1 MKVINISTQKAALI
15 NALVPRINR
24 DVIDLNT
31 GEDSIEIRAAG
42 TPLIIFNSD
51 LAEYALAPLN
61 LDYIKTEISDPGVI
75 GNLPP
80 EILAAALESRLSDL
94 IAALGT
100 QVNSSISVTAYD
112 KAENAARFRDY
123 LDFTLK
129 FPPESGEQDL
139 PLRLFFKNE
148 SGMSS
153 FIGKIRQLPVIAP
166 LDPDSVLLKLEVCAG
181 FQTLTL
187 GELRSLEA
195 GDVIILDSCFLK
207 DKRVTLLSDLM
218 RCYAILNED
227 ESAVTVCEDG
237 IIWANRESQKENNAM
252 ADNENGSIDDL
263 KLRVDFTL
271 KTLDKSIAEIRELS
285 AGSVIDLG
293 MEDLDSIAL
302 RINGQ
307 TLARGRLIQTG
318 DHYGVQITDII
329 SIPGSS

>member
-1 MKVINISTQKAALI
+1 MINISTQKAALI
-15 NALVPRINR
+15 NALAPRINR
-24 DVIDLNT
+24 DLIDLNT

-51 LAEYALAPLN
+51 LAEYALAPLS
-61 LDYIKTEISDPGVI
+61 LDYMKTLINDPGII
-75 GNLPP
+75 GSLPP
-80 EILAAALESRLSDL
+80 EILAAALESRLSDK

-100 QVNSSISVTAYD
+100 AVNSSISVTGYD

-153 FIGKIRQLPVIAP
+153 FIGKIRQLPLFAP
-166 LDPDSVLLKLEVCAG
+166 LDPGPALLKLEVCAG

-187 GELRSLEA
+187 GELRSLES
-195 GDVIILDSCFLK
+195 GDVVILDSCFLA
-207 DKRVTLLSDLM
+207 DKKVTLLSDLM

-227 ESAVTVCEDG
+227 DHAVTVCEDG
-237 IIWANRESQKENNAM
+237 ITWTNRERQKENNAM
-252 ADNENGSIDDL
+252 ADNGNGSIDDL
-263 KLRVDFTL
+263 KLSVDFTL

-285 AGSVIDLG
+285 AGSVIDLC
-293 MEDLDSIAL
+293 MEDLDDIAL

>member
-1 MKVINISTQKAALI
+1 MINISTQKAALI
-15 NALVPRINR
+15 NALAPRINR
-24 DVIDLNT
+24 DLIDLNT

-51 LAEYALAPLN
+51 LAEYALAPLS
-61 LDYIKTEISDPGVI
+61 LDYMKTLINDPGVI
-75 GNLPP
+75 GSLPP
-80 EILAAALESRLSDL
+80 EILAAALESMLSDK
-94 IAALGT
+94 IAVLGT
-100 QVNSSISVTAYD
+100 AVNSSISVTGYD

-153 FIGKIRQLPVIAP
+153 FIGKIRQLPLFAP
-166 LDPDSVLLKLEVCAG
+166 LDPGPALLKLEVCAG

-187 GELRSLEA
+187 GELRSLES
-195 GDVIILDSCFLK
+195 GDVVILDSCFLA
-207 DKRVTLLSDLM
+207 DKKVTLLSDLM

-227 ESAVTVCEDG
+227 DHAVTVCEDG
-237 IIWANRESQKENNAM
+237 ITWTNRERQKENNAM
-252 ADNENGSIDDL
+252 ADNGNGSIDDL
-263 KLRVDFTL
+263 KLSVDFTL

-293 MEDLDSIAL
+293 TEDLDDIAL

>member
-1 MKVINISTQKAALI
+1 MINISTQKAALI

-112 KAENAARFRDY
+112 KAENAARFHDY

-153 FIGKIRQLPVIAP
+153 FIGKIRQLPIIAP
-166 LDPDSVLLKLEVCAG
+166 LDPDPVLLKLEVCAG

-218 RCYAILNED
+218 HCYAILNED

-252 ADNENGSIDDL
+252 ADNETGSIDNL

-271 KTLDKSIAEIRELS
+271 KTLDRSIAEIRELS

-318 DHYGVQITDII
+318 DRYGVQITDII

>member
-1 MKVINISTQKAALI
+1 MINISTQKAALI

-51 LAEYALAPLN
+51 LVEYALAPLN
-61 LDYIKTEISDPGVI
+61 LDYMKTEISDLGVI
-75 GNLPP
+75 SNLPP
-80 EILAAALESRLSDL
+80 EILAAALENKLSDL
-94 IAALGT
+94 ITALGT
-100 QVNSSISVTAYD
+100 AVNSSISVTAYD
-112 KAENAARFRDY
+112 KAENATRFWDY

-148 SGMSS
+148 SGMTS

-166 LDPDSVLLKLEVCAG
+166 LDPDPVLLKLDVIAG
-181 FQTLTL
+181 FQILTL
-187 GELRSLEA
+187 GELRSLES
-195 GDVIILDSCFLK
+195 GDVVVLDSCFLS
-207 DKRVTLLSDLM
+207 DKKVTLLSDLM

-227 ESAVTVCEDG
+227 DSTITVCEDE
-237 IIWANRESQKENNAM
+237 IIWTSREHQQENNAM
-252 ADNENGSIDDL
+252 ADNENGSIDHL

-271 KTLDKSIAEIRELS
+271 KTLDKSIAEIREIS

-293 MEDLDSIAL
+293 TNDLDKIAL

-318 DHYGVQITDII
+318 DHYGVQITDIV

>member
-1 MKVINISTQKAALI
+1 MINLSTQKAALI

-51 LAEYALAPLN
+51 LVEYALAPLN
-61 LDYIKTEISDPGVI
+61 LDYMKTEISDLGVI
-75 GNLPP
+75 SNLPP
-80 EILAAALESRLSDL
+80 EILAAALENKLSDL
-94 IAALGT
+94 ITALGT
-100 QVNSSISVTAYD
+100 AVNSSISVTAYD
-112 KAENAARFRDY
+112 KAENATRFWDY

-148 SGMSS
+148 SGMTS

-166 LDPDSVLLKLEVCAG
+166 LDPDPVLLKLDVIAG
-181 FQTLTL
+181 FQILTL
-187 GELRSLEA
+187 GELRSLES
-195 GDVIILDSCFLK
+195 GDVVVLDSCFLS
-207 DKRVTLLSDLM
+207 DKKVTLLSDLM

-227 ESAVTVCEDG
+227 DSTITVCEDE
-237 IIWANRESQKENNAM
+237 IIWTSREHQQENNAM
-252 ADNENGSIDDL
+252 ADNENGSIDHL

-271 KTLDKSIAEIRELS
+271 KTLDKSIAEIREIS

-293 MEDLDSIAL
+293 TNDLDEIAL

-318 DHYGVQITDII
+318 DHYGVQITDIV

>member
-1 MKVINISTQKAALI
+1 MINISTQKAALI

-51 LAEYALAPLN
+51 LVEYALAPLN
-61 LDYIKTEISDPGVI
+61 LDYMKTEISDLGVI
-75 GNLPP
+75 SNLPP
-80 EILAAALESRLSDL
+80 EILAAALENKLSDL
-94 IAALGT
+94 ITALGT
-100 QVNSSISVTAYD
+100 AVNSSISVTAYD
-112 KAENAARFRDY
+112 KAENATRFWDY

-148 SGMSS
+148 SGMTS

-166 LDPDSVLLKLEVCAG
+166 LDPDPVLLKLDVIAG
-181 FQTLTL
+181 FQILTL
-187 GELRSLEA
+187 GELRSLES
-195 GDVIILDSCFLK
+195 GDVVVLDSCFLS
-207 DKRVTLLSDLM
+207 DKKVTLLSDLM

-227 ESAVTVCEDG
+227 DSTITVCEDE
-237 IIWANRESQKENNAM
+237 IIWTSREHQQENNAM
-252 ADNENGSIDDL
+252 ADNENGSIDHL

-271 KTLDKSIAEIRELS
+271 KTLDKSIAEIREIS

-293 MEDLDSIAL
+293 TNDLDEIAL

-318 DHYGVQITDII
+318 DHYGVQITDIV

>member
-1 MKVINISTQKAALI
+1 MINISTQKAALI
-15 NALVPRINR
+15 NALVPRIHR

-61 LDYIKTEISDPGVI
+61 LDYMKTEISDLGVI
-75 GNLPP
+75 SNLPP
-80 EILAAALESRLSDL
+80 EILAAALENKLSDL
-94 IAALGT
+94 ITALGT
-100 QVNSSISVTAYD
+100 AVNSSISVTAYE
-112 KAENAARFRDY
+112 KAENATRFWDY

-148 SGMSS
+148 SGMTS

-166 LDPDSVLLKLEVCAG
+166 LDPDPVLLKLDVIAG

-187 GELRSLEA
+187 GELRSLES
-195 GDVIILDSCFLK
+195 GDVVVLDSCFLS
-207 DKRVTLLSDLM
+207 DKKVTLLSDLM

-227 ESAVTVCEDG
+227 DSTVTVCEDE
-237 IIWANRESQKENNAM
+237 IIWTSREHQQENNAM
-252 ADNENGSIDDL
+252 ADNENGSIDHL

-271 KTLDKSIAEIRELS
+271 KTLDKSIAEIREIS

-293 MEDLDSIAL
+293 TNDLEDIAL

-318 DHYGVQITDII
+318 DHYGVQITDIV